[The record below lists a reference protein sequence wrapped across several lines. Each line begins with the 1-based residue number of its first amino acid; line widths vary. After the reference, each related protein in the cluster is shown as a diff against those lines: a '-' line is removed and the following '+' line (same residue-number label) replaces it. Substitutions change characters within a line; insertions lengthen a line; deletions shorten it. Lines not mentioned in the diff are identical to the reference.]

1 MRTGRAN
8 VGEIELAYDLFGER
22 GKPLVLVMGIG
33 AQRIFW
39 SDGLCTQFARAGF
52 HVCRFDNRDVGES
65 TRLNDAPVPNAGR
78 VMAAR
83 LLTGRPPRVPYTLA
97 DMATDTARLIPALG
111 WSRAHVV
118 GVSMGGMIVQQLAVD
133 HPDRLLSMTSIMSAN
148 GSRRYIPE
156 PRALKALFAP
166 RPKTAVE
173 AGVQL
178 AAMFEILGG
187 GGYPRMPGAL
197 ERMGELAF
205 ERGMN
210 PRGFLRHYAAIMGAP
225 DRRPGLRVSA
235 VPSLIIH
242 GTRDPLFP
250 VRAGRDL
257 AEMMPDATWLPLAG
271 MGHDMPE
278 PLWPTLVAAIARHA
292 ERAESRDSGAG
303 ATRARF

>member
-1 MRTGRAN
+1 MRTGRAS
-8 VGEIELAYDLFGER
+8 VGDVELAYDLFGSS
-22 GKPLVLVMGIG
+22 GNPLVLVMGIG

-39 SDGLCTQFARAGF
+39 NEELCAQFVRAGF

-65 TRLNDAPVPNAGR
+65 TKLNDAPVPNAGC
-78 VMAAR
+78 VMATR
-83 LLTGRPPRVPYTLA
+83 FFTGRPPRVPYTLA
-97 DMATDTARLIPALG
+97 DMATDTARLISALG

-118 GVSMGGMIVQQLAVD
+118 GVSMGGMIAQQVAVD

-148 GSRRYIPE
+148 GSRRYLPE

-166 RPKTAVE
+166 RPKTATE

-187 GGYPRMPGAL
+187 GVFPRTPGTL
-197 ERMGELAF
+197 ERVGELGF

-225 DRRPGLRVSA
+225 DRRPGLRVSS
-235 VPSLIIH
+235 VPTLIIH

-250 VRAGRDL
+250 TRAGRDL
-257 AEMMPDATWLPLAG
+257 ARMMPDATWLPLAG

-278 PLWPTLVAAIARHA
+278 ALWPTIVAAVARHA
-292 ERAESRDSGAG
+292 ARAESRASV
-303 ATRARF
+303 